1 MKVKDAFKVIMAD
14 EELRGKFKKNP
25 VGALKDQGVDT
36 DNLPP
41 EVLDKIAGAG
51 GTTEGVTTGTTSAVS
66 VSSI

>member
-1 MKVKDAFKVIMAD
+1 MKVKEAFKIIMAD
-14 EELRGKFKKNP
+14 DELRGKFKKNP

-51 GTTEGVTTGTTSAVS
+51 GPTEGVTTVVTTTVS
-66 VSSI
+66 IASI